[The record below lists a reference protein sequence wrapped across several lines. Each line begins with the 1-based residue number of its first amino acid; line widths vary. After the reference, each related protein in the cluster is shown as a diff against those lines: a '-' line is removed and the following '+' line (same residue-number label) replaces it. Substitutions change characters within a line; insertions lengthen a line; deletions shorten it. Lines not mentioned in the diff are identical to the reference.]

1 MVIVSRYSLIYDS
14 KDFIKKPKR
23 ETDMVK
29 KFLPPSALL
38 MSTVIF
44 ANPPA
49 AVDKHSCNLLIGSEK
64 PFILVLNTDDEL
76 LQSISSCAK
85 DAKLLGA
92 SISALGQLHN
102 PTLAYF
108 TSNPKDKPTLTNFAG
123 YFELASLNGNIAKN
137 ENGYYTHAHAV
148 LADPK
153 FNGIAG
159 HVDNSKVGL
168 TVEVT
173 ITPLP
178 STLQRAVDPETG
190 FGPII
195 TSK

>member
-1 MVIVSRYSLIYDS
+1 MLKILLPISL
-14 KDFIKKPKR
+14 
-23 ETDMVK
+23 
-29 KFLPPSALL
+29 LL
-38 MSTVIF
+38 GSTAIL

-49 AVDKHSCNLLIGSEK
+49 AVDKNSCTKLIGSDK
-64 PFILVLNTDDEL
+64 PFILVLSQGDDL
-76 LQSISSCAK
+76 LAGISACAK

-92 SISALGQLHN
+92 SISALGQVHN

-108 TSNPKDKPTLTNFAG
+108 TSNPKDKPTLTQFDG
-123 YFELASLNGNIAKN
+123 YYELASLNGNIAKN
-137 ENGYYTHAHAV
+137 ANGYYTHAHAA

-159 HVDNSKVGL
+159 HIDNSKVGL

-173 ITPLP
+173 ISPLP

-195 TSK
+195 TN

>member
-1 MVIVSRYSLIYDS
+1 M
-14 KDFIKKPKR
+14 FKKL
-23 ETDMVK
+23 
-29 KFLPPSALL
+29 LPLTTIL
-38 MSTVIF
+38 MSTTLF

-49 AVDKHSCNLLIGSEK
+49 AVDKYSCHKLIGSTK
-64 PFILVLNTDDEL
+64 PFILVLNPDDEL
-76 LQSISSCAK
+76 LSSISACAK
-85 DAKLLGA
+85 EAKLLGG

-108 TSNPKDKPTLTNFAG
+108 TSNPKDKPTLTQFKG

-148 LADPK
+148 LANQK

-159 HVDNSKVGL
+159 HVDNSKVGI

-178 STLQRAVDPETG
+178 STLQRMVDAETG
-190 FGPII
+190 FGPIVI
-195 TSK
+195 TKNKKLSFR